1 MGSQIGSQVGGME
14 MTRIPVFLLTG
25 FLGSGKTTLLNQ
37 LVKLPEFSR
46 TLVII
51 NEFGATSLDHLL
63 VSRSTEEQ
71 IVELSSGCICC
82 SIRGDLAKT
91 LLDASWRFARN
102 GQRQFDQIV
111 IETTGLAEPT
121 PILHTLMNT
130 PKLFD
135 TYRLQGTVTVVD
147 AVNGADTLEHHVEAQ
162 KQVGVADLLL
172 ISKTDLANEEQ
183 LSALQQQ
190 LRRFNPTAP
199 QQLVLHGDT
208 QVASILALDHV
219 EPIDS
224 KTDLRNWLPTAQL
237 SFSPVAAAGATGTTG
252 VTGAIGA
259 PAGRLLRANTPEPT
273 DVNRHNDQIR
283 AYCFVLEQPIKVA
296 ALDQWLDALLPTLGP
311 KLLRLKAIL
320 NVDGFP
326 GPLVVHA
333 VQHLLH
339 PAGVMT
345 HWPDEQGVDPTI
357 AAQARHSKL
366 VFITDALTAEQI
378 EQTLQILQG

>member
-1 MGSQIGSQVGGME
+1 MTPNAL
-14 MTRIPVFLLTG
+14 TRIPVFLLTG

-102 GQRQFDQIV
+102 GERQFDQVV

-172 ISKTDLANEEQ
+172 LSKTDLAEPAV
-183 LSALQQQ
+183 LASLQDT
-190 LRRFNPTAP
+190 LRRLNPTAP
-199 QQLVLHGDT
+199 QQLVHYGQT
-208 QVASILALDHV
+208 QVSSILAMDHV

-224 KTDLRNWLPTAQL
+224 QTALSQWLPTGQL
-237 SFSPVAAAGATGTTG
+237 SFSAVSTPAQG
-252 VTGAIGA
+252 IGA
-259 PAGRLLRANTPEPT
+259 PAGSLFRANTPAPV
-273 DVNRHNDQIR
+273 DLNRHNEQIR
-283 AYCFVLEQPIKVA
+283 AYCFMLEQPVKVT

-320 NVDGFP
+320 NVEGFP

-345 HWPDEQGVDPTI
+345 HWQEEDK
-357 AAQARHSKL
+357 RSKL
-366 VFITDALTAEQI
+366 VFITDALTADQLEQS
-378 EQTLQILQG
+378 LQILQR

>member
-1 MGSQIGSQVGGME
+1 

-82 SIRGDLAKT
+82 TIRGDLAKT

-102 GQRQFDQIV
+102 GERQFDQVV

-147 AVNGADTLEHHVEAQ
+147 AVNGADTLQHHVEAQ

-172 ISKTDLANEEQ
+172 ISKTDLAEPAVLAE
-183 LSALQQQ
+183 LADT
-190 LRRFNPTAP
+190 LRRLNPTAP
-199 QQLVLHGDT
+199 QQLVHYGET
-208 QVASILALDHV
+208 QVSSILAMDHV

-224 KTDLRNWLPTAQL
+224 QTELSQWLPTGQL
-237 SFSPVAAAGATGTTG
+237 SFSAIDAPSASLTSTGATK
-252 VTGAIGA
+252 GAIGA
-259 PAGRLLRANTPEPT
+259 PIGQLLRANTPAPV
-273 DVNRHNDQIR
+273 DINRHNEQVR
-283 AYCFVLEQPIKVA
+283 AYCFVLEQPVKVT
-296 ALDQWLDALLPTLGP
+296 ALDEWLDVLLPSLGP
-311 KLLRLKAIL
+311 QLLRLKAIL
-320 NVDGFP
+320 NVEGFP

-345 HWPDEQGVDPTI
+345 QWPNDDK
-357 AAQARHSKL
+357 RSKL
-366 VFITDALTAEQI
+366 VFITDALTAEQL
-378 EQTLQILQG
+378 EQSLQVLQRQ